1 MAKIKTKT
9 QSNYS
14 DSCTKVF
21 SYWRSRTMYSIIIG
35 YASFY
40 LIRQNFSLAIPT
52 ICSDLG
58 FTKSDI
64 GIVITLGAV
73 IYGIGKC
80 FFGIIG
86 DRYSARYIMF
96 SGLILSAIMNICLGF
111 SSLIPSFMA
120 FWALNNCFQSMGWP
134 PCAKLLTHWFS
145 PVEIGTRW
153 ALWNTS
159 QQIGCATVA
168 FIAPF
173 LLVHFG
179 WRYIF
184 FIPGIIALGLA
195 AFLFNRLR
203 DTPESLK
210 LPSVEK
216 MTGFASAAESS
227 RKWENEEVKLTYRET
242 LKMALSNKLVWYVG
256 LANFFVYIC
265 RMTVFYWGPAFL
277 LESKGSSVTGVGM
290 QMAMFDIAGMFGGVC
305 AGLLSDKA
313 FKGRRG
319 PVSAICMFIL
329 SFMVCGLWL
338 SSSESH
344 IFSSLCM
351 MCIGFLVTGPQILV
365 GVAASD
371 FASKQ
376 AAATASGFTGTLGY
390 AGTALAGWGVGY
402 IADNYGWNSVFLCT
416 IFAGILSSLLF
427 AMTWNAKSKVL
438 TAKENKEA

>member
-1 MAKIKTKT
+1 MAKKTKFRMKS
-9 QSNYS
+9 QYS

-21 SYWRSRTMYSIIIG
+21 SYWRTRTMYSIIIG

-40 LIRQNFSLAIPT
+40 LIRQNFSLAIPA
-52 ICSDLG
+52 ICSDLNY
-58 FTKSDI
+58 TKSDI
-64 GIVITLGAV
+64 GLVITLGAIV
-73 IYGIGKC
+73 YGIGKC

-86 DRYSARYIMF
+86 DRYSARYIMVI
-96 SGLILSAIMNICLGF
+96 GLFLSALMNLCLGM
-111 SSLIPSFMA
+111 SSLIPSFMV
-120 FWALNNCFQSMGWP
+120 FWVLNNCFQSMGWP

-168 FIAPF
+168 LLAPF

-179 WRYIF
+179 WRYVF
-184 FIPGIIALGLA
+184 FVPGLMAIVLA
-195 AFLFNRLR
+195 CFLFNRLR

-227 RKWENEEVKLTYRET
+227 KKWENDEVKLSYKET
-242 LKMALSNKLVWYVG
+242 LKLALSNKLVWCVG

-265 RMTVFYWGPAFL
+265 RMTVFYWGPTFL
-277 LESKGSSVTGVGM
+277 LESKGSSVTGAGM

-305 AGLLSDKA
+305 AGLLSDKV

-319 PVSAICMFIL
+319 PVSAICMLIL
-329 SFMVCGLWL
+329 SFMVCGLWF
-338 SSSESH
+338 SPAESH

-351 MCIGFLVTGPQILV
+351 LCIGFLVTGPQILV

-371 FASKQ
+371 FASKK

-390 AGTALAGWGVGY
+390 AGTALAGWGIGY

-416 IFAGILSSLLF
+416 VLAGFISFLLF
-427 AMTWNAKSKVL
+427 SLTWNAKSKVL
-438 TAKENKEA
+438 AEQEQ

>member
-1 MAKIKTKT
+1 
-9 QSNYS
+9 
-14 DSCTKVF
+14 
-21 SYWRSRTMYSIIIG
+21 MYSIIIG

-40 LIRQNFSLAIPT
+40 LVRQNFSLAIPA

-58 FTKSDI
+58 YTKSDI
-64 GIVITLGAV
+64 GIVITIGAI

-80 FFGIIG
+80 LFGMIG
-86 DRYSARYIMF
+86 DTSRAKYMMVI
-96 SGLILSAIMNICLGF
+96 GLLLSAMANICLGF
-111 SSLIPSFMA
+111 SSIIPSFMI

-145 PVEIGTRW
+145 PVEIATRW
-153 ALWNTS
+153 AVWNTS
-159 QQIGCATVA
+159 QQIGGAVVA
-168 FIAPF
+168 VLAPF

-179 WRYIF
+179 WRYVF
-184 FIPGIIALGLA
+184 FVPGLLAIGLA

-216 MTGFASAAESS
+216 MTGFASATEKSK
-227 RKWENEEVKLTYRET
+227 KWESDEETKMSYKKIV
-242 LKMALSNKLVWYVG
+242 KMALWNKFVWCVG

-265 RMTVFYWGPAFL
+265 RMMVFYWGPTFL
-277 LESKGSSVTGVGM
+277 LESKGISLTGAGM
-290 QMAMFDIAGMFGGVC
+290 QMAVFDVAGMFGGIC
-305 AGLLSDKA
+305 AGLVSDKI

-319 PVSAICMFIL
+319 PVSATCMAAL
-329 SFMVCGLWL
+329 SITVFLLWL
-338 SSSESH
+338 SPAGNYL
-344 IFSSLCM
+344 FSAICM

-371 FASKQ
+371 FSSKK

-390 AGTALAGWGVGY
+390 AGTAFAGWGIGFL
-402 IADNYGWNSVFLCT
+402 ADNYGWNSVFLGA
-416 IFAGILSSLLF
+416 IFAGILSAALF

-438 TAKENKEA
+438 TETEKA

>member
-1 MAKIKTKT
+1 MAKKIKIKS
-9 QSNYS
+9 QYS

-21 SYWRSRTMYSIIIG
+21 AYWRARTMYSIIIG

-40 LIRQNFSLAIPT
+40 LIRQNFSLAIPA

-58 FTKSDI
+58 YSKSDI
-64 GIVITLGAV
+64 GIVITIGAV
-73 IYGIGKC
+73 IYGLGKC
-80 FFGIIG
+80 FFGVIG
-86 DRYSARYIMF
+86 DRRSARNIMV
-96 SGLILSAIMNICLGF
+96 SGLLLSALMNICLGF
-111 SSLIPSFMA
+111 SSLIPAFA
-120 FWALNNCFQSMGWP
+120 VFWALNNCFQSMGWP

-159 QQIGCATVA
+159 QQIGSASVA
-168 FIAPF
+168 ILAPI

-227 RKWENEEVKLTYRET
+227 KKWENEEVNLTYLET
-242 LKMALSNKLVWYVG
+242 LKMALSNKFVWCVG
-256 LANFFVYIC
+256 FANFFVYIC
-265 RMTVFYWGPAFL
+265 RMTIFYWGPTLL
-277 LESKGSSVTGVGM
+277 LESKGSSLTGAGM
-290 QMAMFDIAGMFGGVC
+290 QMAVFDIAGMFGGIV
-305 AGLLSDKA
+305 AGLASDKI

-319 PVSAICMFIL
+319 PVSALGTLLLAFTVCCLWMTPAESHVVSTICMIL
-329 SFMVCGLWL
+329 
-338 SSSESH
+338 
-344 IFSSLCM
+344 
-351 MCIGFLVTGPQILV
+351 IGFLVTGPQILV

-371 FASKQ
+371 FTSKK
-376 AAATASGFTGTLGY
+376 AAGTASGFTGTLGY
-390 AGTALAGWGVGY
+390 AGTALAGWGIGY
-402 IADNYGWNSVFLCT
+402 VADHLGWNSVFICAIISALC
-416 IFAGILSSLLF
+416 SSFLF
-427 AMTWNAKSKVL
+427 SLTWNIKPKIIEEA
-438 TAKENKEA
+438 EKEAAK